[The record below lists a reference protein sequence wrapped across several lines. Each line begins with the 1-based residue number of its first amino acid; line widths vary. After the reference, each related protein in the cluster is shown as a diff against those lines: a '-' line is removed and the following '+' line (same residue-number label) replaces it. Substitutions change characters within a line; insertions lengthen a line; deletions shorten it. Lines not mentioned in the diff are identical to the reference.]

1 MGLFDKAKLEKLT
14 LRAFKPHKADEP
26 RQVSNDAADSY
37 TVQVNPSSYSL
48 NCQLNYNYQRGQGF
62 SKGDAKYDHSS
73 PVHLEFEFLFDG
85 TGVVPKPSTLGD
97 IPLVGAVASAIS
109 SLSGDKPFEVMEE
122 IKKFDRL
129 VYDYYGKIHRPRELL
144 LVWGSL
150 VLPCVLTSVAYRYT
164 LFKEDGTPLRAV
176 AKCSFCESIPAAE
189 AARKDNR
196 TSPDLTHLRDVQDGD
211 TLPLLAYDV
220 YGDGRFYL
228 EVARVNKLV
237 NFRSLRSSTR
247 LSFPPLDKKAAA
259 S

>member
-14 LRAFKPHKADEP
+14 LRAFKPAGKGDAP
-26 RQVSNDAADSY
+26 RQVSDDESY

-48 NCQLNYNYQRGQGF
+48 DRLLNYSYDRGQGF
-62 SKGDAKYDHSS
+62 ATGEAKYTDSP

-97 IPLVGAVASAIS
+97 IPLVGALASA
-109 SLSGDKPFEVMEE
+109 LSPPGPFVVMEE
-122 IKKFDRL
+122 IKKFDSL
-129 VYDYYGKIHRPRELL
+129 VYDYSSEIHRPRALL
-144 LVWGSL
+144 LVWGTL
-150 VLPCVLTSVAYRYT
+150 TFPCVLTSVNYRYT

-176 AKCSFCESIPAAE
+176 AKCSFCESVPPAE
-189 AARKDNR
+189 GELRKDAK
-196 TSPDLTHLRDVQDGD
+196 SPDLTHLRDVKDGD
-211 TLPLLAYDV
+211 TLPLLAHDI

-237 NFRSLRSSTR
+237 NFRRLRSGTR

>member
-14 LRAFKPHKADEP
+14 LRAFKPAGKPDEP
-26 RQVSNDAADSY
+26 RKVSDAPQDSY

-48 NCQLNYNYQRGQGF
+48 NRQVNYTYHRGLGF
-62 SKGDAKYDHSS
+62 TASEAKFADTR

-97 IPLVGAVASAIS
+97 VPLVGAIASA
-109 SLSGDKPFEVMEE
+109 LAPDAPFVVMDE
-122 IKKFDRL
+122 IKKFEM
-129 VYDYYGKIHRPRELL
+129 VVHDYSGEDHRPRAVL

-150 VLPCVLTSVAYRYT
+150 TLPCVLTSVDYRYT

-176 AKCSFCESIPAAE
+176 AKCSFCESVPPAE
-189 AARKDNR
+189 ADRKKDAK
-196 TSPDLTHLRDVQDGD
+196 SPDLTHLRDVKDGD
-211 TLPLLAYDV
+211 TLPLLADDI

-228 EVARVNKLV
+228 QVAQANKFV
-237 NFRSLRSSTR
+237 NFRRLRSATR